1 MQDWVN
7 LISSVGFPIVC
18 CFMMW
23 QFIKSTMKDL
33 NDKIDKNTEIMSKLY
48 EQIQYL
54 LFGEDKNDNDKTN
67 FSE

>member
-23 QFIKSTMKDL
+23 QFIKSTLKDL

-54 LFGEDKNDNDKTN
+54 LFGEDKNDDDKTD
-67 FSE
+67 FSK